1 MRRARKAKVSI
12 EEVEAPLTM
21 SHDSD
26 VVSDNM
32 NELPAVPVEAA
43 PHADHEAAEGMVS
56 GDMAVAIEIEVP
68 TAGNAGDAETGASAS
83 EQEHGAEHE
92 PPESFPESTED
103 ALVSHKHEFA
113 DVLPFFKGIDGW
125 LAVNEAELLFTYAK
139 SVTEGCIVEV
149 GSYRGRSTS
158 AICAGVSVT
167 PQAAAG
173 EAIPVYAIDPHEK
186 FVGVKGAKFG
196 PGDRKEFFRTMVAT
210 RLVKYVRLLNLTSPV
225 VTPGW
230 ETPVAML
237 FLDGDHRYAT
247 TRKDFDCWWPHLIDG
262 AKVLFANAD
271 DDGPSRVIREFSKRG
286 MLSKIQSVGKISAY
300 KFTRNEEPPRVY
312 PKPRLREAAVQ
323 KNLDIDTVAYN
334 VYYGGGG
341 QYMYQAIPKC
351 ACTTI
356 KTILL
361 ELEGLPVDENEWR
374 RHQKDNNL
382 FPGADWMN
390 EQQRDDLFQDR
401 TSTFKFVIVR
411 DPYTRLVSAYK
422 DKIRMETKLRA
433 KHWLNIIRSAA
444 QEQGVPL
451 SVEPTFEEFV
461 HVVSQQPV
469 EQMDSHWRQQYFE
482 GRFGLI
488 KFNYVGH
495 VEKMNCDLPYIL
507 EQLDAPEHLQKRA
520 AEQHN
525 VTGAQ
530 MAIWDTVSPEIRQK
544 FMKAF
549 EIDFDT
555 LCYPYRTPRNW

>member
-1 MRRARKAKVSI
+1 MRRAKKEKLV
-12 EEVEAPLTM
+12 VEILET
-21 SHDSD
+21 
-26 VVSDNM
+26 
-32 NELPAVPVEAA
+32 
-43 PHADHEAAEGMVS
+43 
-56 GDMAVAIEIEVP
+56 GDMAQHGLDIVHESV
-68 TAGNAGDAETGASAS
+68 GDAAQDAVSEAAVPGEADSGAVAVAVSET
-83 EQEHGAEHE
+83 Q
-92 PPESFPESTED
+92 ESFPETPEE
-103 ALVSHKHEFA
+103 ALVSEKREFA

-125 LAVNEAELLFTYAK
+125 LSVAEAELLFTYAK
-139 SVTEGCIVEV
+139 SVTSGCIVEV

-158 AICAGVSVT
+158 AICAGVSVSETTAQGT
-167 PQAAAG
+167 PV
-173 EAIPVYAIDPHEK
+173 PVYAIDPHEN

-210 RLVKYVRLLNLTSPV
+210 RLVKYVRLLNLTSQV

-230 ETPVAML
+230 SVPVAML
-237 FLDGDHRYAT
+237 FLDGDHRYQT
-247 TRKDFDCWWPHLIDG
+247 TLADFESWWPHLVDG

-271 DDGPSRVIREFSKRG
+271 DDGPRRVIHEFSRRR
-286 MLSKIQSVGKISAY
+286 MLSKIQTVGHISVF
-300 KFTRNEEPPRVY
+300 KFTRVEQPPTIY
-312 PKPRLREAAVQ
+312 PKLAPREAAVQ
-323 KNLDIDTVAYN
+323 KNLDLDTVAYN

-341 QYMYQAIPKC
+341 QYMYQSIPKC

-374 RHQKDNNL
+374 RHQKDNNK
-382 FPGADWMN
+382 FPGVDWMN
-390 EQQRDDLFQDR
+390 EQQREDLFQDR
-401 TSTFKFVIVR
+401 TRTFKFVVVR
-411 DPYTRLVSAYK
+411 DPYTRLASAYK

-433 KHWLNIIRSAA
+433 KHWLNIIRNAA
-444 QEQGVPL
+444 QEQGVKL

-488 KFNYVGH
+488 KFNFVGH
-495 VEKMNCDLPYIL
+495 VEKMGCDLPYIL
-507 EQLDAPEHLQKRA
+507 EQIGAPEHLQKRA

-530 MAIWDTVSPEIRQK
+530 MAIWDSVAPEIRQK

-555 LCYPYRTPRNW
+555 LCYPYRTPRTW